1 MQESSMAE
9 LREDVTVVLEQM
21 RNGDKNAAD
30 KLLPLVYDEFR
41 ALARHYL
48 AQERA
53 NHTLQ
58 PTALVH
64 EAYMKLVDQTRVDWQ
79 GRSHFF
85 AVAAQAMRRILV
97 DHARSRQRDKRGGGR
112 ARVILDEAV
121 ALSPQKDEDVLALD
135 EALERLAALD
145 PRQAKVVELRFFG
158 GLSVEEVAE
167 ALGVSKRTVE
177 GDWTFARAWLSRE
190 LRDEDGK

>member
-1 MQESSMAE
+1 MADA
-9 LREDVTVVLEQM
+9 REDVTQVLEDL
-21 RNGDKNAAD
+21 RKGDKRAAD

-48 AQERA
+48 AQERM

-79 GRSHFF
+79 GKSHFF

-97 DHARSRQRDKRGGGR
+97 DHSLSRQRDKRGGGR
-112 ARVILDEAV
+112 ARVVLDEAV

-145 PRQAKVVELRFFG
+145 ARQARVVELRFFG
-158 GLSVEEVAE
+158 GLSVEEVAQ

-190 LRDEDGK
+190 LREGDGE

>member
-1 MQESSMAE
+1 MGDV
-9 LREDVTVVLEQM
+9 REDVTQVLEQL
-21 RNGDKNAAD
+21 RKGDERAAD

-48 AQERA
+48 AQERG

-97 DHARSRQRDKRGGGR
+97 DHARARMREKRGGGR
-112 ARVILDEAV
+112 ARVTLDDAV

-135 EALERLAALD
+135 EALEKLAKLD
-145 PRQAKVVELRFFG
+145 ARQAKVVELRFFG
-158 GLSVEEVAE
+158 GLNVDEVAA
-167 ALGVSKRTVE
+167 ALNVSKRTVE

-190 LRDEDGK
+190 LRSADGD

>member
-1 MQESSMAE
+1 MSDQQHKDEM
-9 LREDVTVVLEQM
+9 TQILEQIKG
-21 RNGDKNAAD
+21 GDKRAAD
-30 KLLPLVYDEFR
+30 QLLPLVYDEFR

-48 AQERA
+48 NQERP

-58 PTALVH
+58 PTALVN

-97 DHARSRQRDKRGGGR
+97 DHARAHQRDKRGGGR
-112 ARVILDEAV
+112 ARVTLDESV
-121 ALSPQKDEDVLALD
+121 ALSPEKDQDVLALD
-135 EALERLAALD
+135 EALEKLAQLD
-145 PRQAKVVELRFFG
+145 ARQAKVVELRFFG

-177 GDWTFARAWLSRE
+177 GDWTFARAWLARE
-190 LRDEDGK
+190 LRDE

>member
-1 MQESSMAE
+1 MAD
-9 LREDVTVVLEQM
+9 LRENVTLVLEQM
-21 RNGDKNAAD
+21 RKGDKGAAD

-112 ARVILDEAV
+112 ARVVLDEAV

-167 ALGVSKRTVE
+167 ALKVSKRTVE

-190 LRDEDGK
+190 LRNDEAK

>member
-1 MQESSMAE
+1 MADA
-9 LREDVTVVLEQM
+9 REDVTEVLEQLK
-21 RNGDKNAAD
+21 NGDQRAAD

-48 AQERA
+48 SQERH

-64 EAYMKLVDQTRVDWQ
+64 EAYLKLVDQTRVDWQ

-97 DHARSRQRDKRGGGR
+97 DHARSRQREKRGGGR
-112 ARVILDEAV
+112 ARVTLDEAV

-135 EALERLAALD
+135 EALEKLAKLD
-145 PRQAKVVELRFFG
+145 ARQAKVVELRFFG
-158 GLSVEEVAE
+158 GMNVEEVAA
-167 ALGVSKRTVE
+167 ALSVSKRTVE

-190 LRDEDGK
+190 LRAADAEEQK

>member
-1 MQESSMAE
+1 MAE